1 MNYHITINLTTL
13 DFISSAQLLKFAK
26 EPLQI
31 RNCADSRKGMAFW
44 GHVVLRIMSFLF
56 LVALRPLI
64 LRCLLFLILSI
75 SFTSPTIAND
85 DLWLDD
91 LEEITPVNI
100 SHMEQ
105 DLSEVSAGV
114 TIITRDDIARRKFRD
129 IYDALRTVP
138 GMKIRKTSAP
148 LQTVDHASGGTYLG
162 RGLEIK
168 LNGITQTT
176 PTHSTAFLDFLVPID
191 SVERIEIVRGSNAAA
206 DGGSKSFKGSIDIIT
221 RSPEYHDPNHVT
233 SRIDTD
239 GRRKLFAYFNPGAAF
254 GENRHALSISGNLYH
269 EKGYHRYD
277 PTNDETPPAQFEE
290 LNDDADTK
298 NVFFQYLNTIN
309 AQSSLKVNAYF
320 FDGDF
325 IIAGRTFIPN
335 TLPEFSDSSMVY
347 QTFSSHYQHQFDKQR
362 IDLWTGHQDWD
373 WQQTFNVCGP
383 TFMLSPEVKN
393 FIRNNISLAPD
404 FFTGNL
410 QAIIDS
416 PEFNS
421 LPEQVL
427 AQFPSV
433 FFDTSNNGLIL
444 KPDQLGASC
453 GFWPLSTKISRS
465 TVRAQTTLP
474 VTTNSKSVFGVEG
487 ARSGVDGVL
496 HEEQEFYNS
505 IQAYTHTQ
513 WHLNS
518 FTFNFGTSA
527 ERYNGRDAISS
538 ELGVNYHLSETKTLR
553 ASFAKAK
560 KMPDIA
566 DVNEGL
572 GKLLLIVPE
581 GAHGETE
588 HFFYNGN
595 ELAKNT
601 TPQVVYSREVGLLI
615 NANRNYNVDIRL
627 FDDTYSNYTFYEI
640 FLAQIPPTGSMDKQG
655 IELQFNGALGKLRYG
670 YTLHWHDSEATQLE
684 EDYTS
689 KGISAYFNTRLM
701 NDYELAI
708 NTYLYSSEVK
718 WVEGLSSND
727 SKIFEVL
734 VTKPFTQ
741 YLETTFSARHDTS
754 PNIARDNYPYYYTTD
769 YDRINTVSV
778 AMKLLL

>member
-1 MNYHITINLTTL
+1 
-13 DFISSAQLLKFAK
+13 
-26 EPLQI
+26 
-31 RNCADSRKGMAFW
+31 MAFW
-44 GHVVLRIMSFLF
+44 GHAVLLIMSFLF
-56 LVALRPLI
+56 PVALRPLI
-64 LRCLLFLILSI
+64 RSCLVFACASYAAHAL
-75 SFTSPTIAND
+75 ADD

-91 LEEITPVNI
+91 LEESTPVNI

-114 TIITRDDIARRKFRD
+114 TIFTRDDIARRKFRD
-129 IYDALRTVP
+129 IYDALRSVP

-168 LNGITQTT
+168 LNGITQAT

-221 RSPEYHDPNHVT
+221 RSPEYNDPNHIS
-233 SRIDTD
+233 SRLDTD
-239 GRRKLFAYFNPGAAF
+239 GRRKLFAYYNPGASF
-254 GENRHALSISGNLYH
+254 GEGKHALSVSGNLYH
-269 EKGYHRYD
+269 EKGYHRYE
-277 PTNDETPPAQFEE
+277 PPNDETPPAQFEE

-298 NVFFQYLNTIN
+298 NLFFQYLNTIS
-309 AQSSLKVNAYF
+309 AQSSLKIHGYY

-325 IIAGRTFIPN
+325 IIPGRTFTP
-335 TLPEFSDSSMVY
+335 TALPDFSDSSMVY
-347 QTFSSHYQHQFDKQR
+347 QSFSSHFQHQLSQQN
-362 IDLWTGHQDWD
+362 IDVWMGHQDWD
-373 WQQTFNVCGP
+373 WEQTFNVCGP

-393 FIRNNISLAPD
+393 FVRNNISLAPD
-404 FFTGNL
+404 FFTGNIE
-410 QAIIDS
+410 AIVNS
-416 PEFNS
+416 PEFAS
-421 LPEQVL
+421 LPEQVIE
-427 AQFPSV
+427 QFSSV
-433 FFDTSNNGLIL
+433 FFDTSNGLIL
-444 KPDQLGASC
+444 KPGQLDASC
-453 GFWPLSTKISRS
+453 GFWPLSTKISR
-465 TVRAQTTLP
+465 TTLRAQTTVP
-474 VTTNSKSVFGVEG
+474 VSDNIRTVFGLDG
-487 ARSGVDGVL
+487 ARSSVDGVL
-496 HEEQEFYNS
+496 HDQKEFYNS

-513 WHLNS
+513 YRLKD
-518 FTFNFGTSA
+518 FTFNIGASA
-527 ERYNGRDAISS
+527 EHYSGRDAISS

-566 DVNEGL
+566 DINEGL

-601 TPQVVYSREVGLLI
+601 TPQVVYSRELGLLI
-615 NANRNYNVDIRL
+615 NAHRNYNVDIRL
-627 FDDTYSNYTFYEI
+627 FNDRYRNYTFYEI
-640 FLAQIPPTGSMDKQG
+640 FLAQIPPTGTMDKQG
-655 IELQFNGALGKLRYG
+655 IEFQFNGALGKLRYG
-670 YTLHWHDSEATQLE
+670 YTLHWHDSESTQLE

-689 KGISAYFNTRLM
+689 KGLSGYFNTRLI

-708 NTYLYSSEVK
+708 NAYLYSSEVK
-718 WVEGLSSND
+718 WVEGLSSNE

-741 YLETTFSARHDTS
+741 YFEATFSARHDTS

-769 YDRINTVSV
+769 YDKINTVSV